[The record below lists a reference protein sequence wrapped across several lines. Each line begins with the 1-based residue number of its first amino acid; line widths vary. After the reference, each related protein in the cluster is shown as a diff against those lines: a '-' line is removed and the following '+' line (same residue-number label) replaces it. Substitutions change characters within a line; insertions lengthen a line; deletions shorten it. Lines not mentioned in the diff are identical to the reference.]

1 MPSAIFFVW
10 TLVLPVSA
18 HWWFI
23 GQDLIEQAKIYGGAY
38 AVSCSKYSLTED
50 QERQC
55 RDPGNRD
62 FVISMG
68 QGVNVVAYYCNSTFK
83 NRKWNCPYVGGTHPF
98 TQIAYQESRESAYLY
113 AITSAMAMY
122 TITRNCAKDKIAVCG
137 CAPKPRDPTD
147 GFAWGKCTEDVDF
160 GYRKSKEF
168 VDAGE
173 TLVNGE
179 FPLFAK
185 MNLHNNEAGRL
196 VSNWVAMK
204 TSNIRKSVNHNY

>member
-1 MPSAIFFVW
+1 VQSSSSGLWYSLCQPTGGENICNATDEFLSCLNCIDIYR
-10 TLVLPVSA
+10 
-18 HWWFI
+18 FI

-98 TQIAYQESRESAYLY
+98 TQIAYQGQSNTVSRQ
-113 AITSAMAMY
+113 
-122 TITRNCAKDKIAVCG
+122 
-137 CAPKPRDPTD
+137 
-147 GFAWGKCTEDVDF
+147 
-160 GYRKSKEF
+160 
-168 VDAGE
+168 
-173 TLVNGE
+173 TL
-179 FPLFAK
+179 
-185 MNLHNNEAGRL
+185 L
-196 VSNWVAMK
+196 V
-204 TSNIRKSVNHNY
+204 